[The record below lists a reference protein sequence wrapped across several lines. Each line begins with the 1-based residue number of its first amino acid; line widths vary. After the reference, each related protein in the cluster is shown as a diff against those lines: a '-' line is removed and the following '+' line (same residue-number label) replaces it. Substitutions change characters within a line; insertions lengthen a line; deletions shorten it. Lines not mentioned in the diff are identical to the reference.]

1 MPTLPISR
9 TSIGGPRWRMRHRE
23 ALDGYLCI
31 LPWLIGFSCF
41 TAVPLVAGLG
51 ISLTQWQILTPAQWS
66 GGANF
71 VRLVHDP
78 LFWTTVYNTAY
89 ISLISV
95 PLQLVLALGLA
106 LAMNVRLRGIAVYRL
121 LFYLPSQTPLV
132 ASALLWLWILNPDYG
147 LANILLGTL
156 GAPHLQWFFDPQ
168 LSKPAI
174 ILVSLWGV
182 GNAMM
187 VFLAG
192 LQGVPETLY
201 EAAEIDGASGWVRFR
216 QITLPMLSPV
226 IFFNLIIGVIAS
238 FQAYFTLVYFT
249 TDGGP
254 VNTTLIYILYLYQ
267 KAFQDFN
274 MGYASTLAVVL
285 FLIVLALTAVQ
296 FRLAR
301 LWVYYESAGV

>member
-1 MPTLPISR
+1 
-9 TSIGGPRWRMRHRE
+9 MRHRQ
-23 ALDGYLCI
+23 AIDGYLCI
-31 LPWLIGFSCF
+31 LPWIIGFTCF
-41 TAVPLVAGLG
+41 TALPLVAGLG
-51 ISLTQWQILTPAQWS
+51 ISFTHWQILTPAHWA
-66 GGANF
+66 GNANF
-71 VRLVHDP
+71 VRLATDP
-78 LFWTTVYNTAY
+78 LFWTAIYNTAY

-95 PLQLVLALGLA
+95 PLQLALALGIA
-106 LAMNVRLRGIAVYRL
+106 LAMNVRLRGITVYRL
-121 LFYLPSQTPLV
+121 IFYIPSQTPLV

-147 LANILLGTL
+147 LANIILGSL
-156 GAPHLQWFFDPQ
+156 GAPHLQWFFSPV

-201 EAAEIDGASGWVRFR
+201 EAAEIDGANVWKRFR
-216 QITLPMLSPV
+216 HITLPMLSPV
-226 IFFNLIIGVIAS
+226 VFFNLIIGIINS

-249 TDGGP
+249 TGGGP
-254 VNTTLIYILYLYQ
+254 VNSTLIYILYLYQ
-267 KAFQDFN
+267 KAFEDFN

-285 FLIVLALTAVQ
+285 FVVVVALTAVQ

-301 LWVYYESAGV
+301 LWVYYESAGA